1 MRRGAAGAPA
11 GCVATV
17 MRCGCLVSSLVW
29 SLTPFSACTL
39 NVYDRPALSPATNT
53 LQRQTNT
60 RPSNVAVDD
69 LYALFIF
76 QAPFWGVG
84 TFPKNLQF
92 PRPQTAAKLCAVD
105 LFGRD
110 NKLQI
115 YHGNF
120 LLMDDKHKKL
130 LVTK

>member
-39 NVYDRPALSPATNT
+39 NVYERPALSPATNT

-69 LYALFIF
+69 LYALFIPGTF
-76 QAPFWGVG
+76 LGVG

-92 PRPQTAAKLCAVD
+92 PSPKRMPNCVL
-105 LFGRD
+105 
-110 NKLQI
+110 
-115 YHGNF
+115 
-120 LLMDDKHKKL
+120 
-130 LVTK
+130 

>member
-17 MRCGCLVSSLVW
+17 MRCDCLVSPLVW

-60 RPSNVAVDD
+60 RPSNVALDD
-69 LYALFIF
+69 LYALFI
-76 QAPFWGVG
+76 PG
-84 TFPKNLQF
+84 TFLGGGDFPKKLTI
-92 PRPQTAAKLCAVD
+92 PLPQTAAKLCAVD

-115 YHGNF
+115 YHENF
-120 LLMDDKHKKL
+120 LLMDNKQKKL